1 MITFTID
8 LENSITAQDATDL
21 SELPEGSQRFSSE
34 TALAELAAHWTGTR
48 LVEIW
53 NTLPGVQ
60 PVHKFTSRTMAMRR
74 IWKAI
79 QSLDRGVAEPLPIK
93 RSKIPLAARKAR
105 PAKKTAKASDG
116 TKAEQIIA
124 LLRQPGGAT
133 LEAIMRLTKWQKHSV
148 RGFISGQL
156 GKKLGLKVKS
166 FRRDGARVYAIRH

>member
-1 MITFTID
+1 
-8 LENSITAQDATDL
+8 
-21 SELPEGSQRFSSE
+21 
-34 TALAELAAHWTGTR
+34 
-48 LVEIW
+48 
-53 NTLPGVQ
+53 
-60 PVHKFTSRTMAMRR
+60 MAMRR

-105 PAKKTAKASDG
+105 PVKKTAKASDG

>member
-8 LENSITAQDATDL
+8 PENSITAQDATAL
-21 SELPEGSQRFSSE
+21 SELPEGTQRFSSE
-34 TALAELAAHWTGTR
+34 TELAELAAHWTGTR

-53 NTLPGVQ
+53 NSLPGVQ

-93 RSKIPLAARKAR
+93 RSKIPRATRKAR